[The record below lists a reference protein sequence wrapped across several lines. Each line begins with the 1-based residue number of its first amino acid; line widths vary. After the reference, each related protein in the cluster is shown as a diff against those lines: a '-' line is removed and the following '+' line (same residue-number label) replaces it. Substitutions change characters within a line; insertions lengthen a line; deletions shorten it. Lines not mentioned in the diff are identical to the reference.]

1 MAPMGTVTTTVE
13 LIRTNGQT
21 GAASLSALVDTGATL
36 SVFPAPV
43 LDEAGIERIGKVGLR
58 LADGRRIER
67 DVGDV
72 RMRLEGQAVWARVV
86 LGEASDPTLVGL
98 TVLEQLGL
106 TVDPVQRKLVPTDFI
121 LY

>member
-1 MAPMGTVTTTVE
+1 MTAMGTVTARVE
-13 LIRTNGQT
+13 VIRPNGQAGT
-21 GAASLSALVDTGATL
+21 EALEALVDTGATL
-36 SVFPAPV
+36 SVLPGRL
-43 LDEAGIERIGKVGLR
+43 LDEVGIERVAKVGRR

-67 DVGDV
+67 YVGDV

-86 LGEASDPTLVGL
+86 FGEPSDPTLIGL

-106 TVDPVQRKLVPTDFI
+106 TVDPVQRRLVPTEFI